1 MNEIVVA
8 AVLIL
13 LSALLLFLGIRSF
26 REKGPLLN
34 NAWLYASQKERE
46 TMNRKPHYRQS
57 AVVFLLLGIVFL
69 LYALAVFFR
78 SSWLSAFAGAV
89 ILIAAVYAVGSSIA
103 IEKQHG
109 EHQPASQCTE
119 QGENE

>member
-1 MNEIVVA
+1 MNETVVA

-13 LSALLLFLGIRSF
+13 LSALLLFLSIRSF

-34 NAWLYASQKERE
+34 NAWLYASPKERE

-69 LYALAVFFR
+69 LNALAVLFR
-78 SSWLSAFAGAV
+78 ISWLSSIAAIV
-89 ILIAAVYAVGSSIA
+89 ILLTVVFAVASAIA
-103 IEKQHG
+103 IAKQDG
-109 EHQPASQCTE
+109 PGSE
-119 QGENE
+119 Q